1 MVKKQKHVEPKKN
14 QAESP
19 SQSVSA
25 AMKVTEWIGTPI
37 SIFFHT
43 LFFIGIFVLRVFGF
57 DTENILLILTTVVSL
72 EAIYLS
78 IFIQMS
84 INQNTK
90 SLKAVEEDVDE
101 IAEDVDELQ
110 KDVEGI
116 EEDVDDISEDI
127 DKIQA
132 EEEEDEDFEKN
143 ATKLIE
149 KMESQMQVIINE
161 LSALKQKRNGG
172 HEHPPEHIV

>member
-1 MVKKQKHVEPKKN
+1 MVKKKKKFEPKKV
-14 QAESP
+14 QANNKNVHIST
-19 SQSVSA
+19 S
-25 AMKVTEWIGTPI
+25 MKVTESIGTPT
-37 SIFFHT
+37 SIFVHT
-43 LFFIGIFVLRVFGF
+43 LLFIGIFVLRVFGF
-57 DTENILLILTTVVSL
+57 STENILLILTTVVSL

-84 INQNTK
+84 INENTR

-110 KDVEGI
+110 KDIEGI
-116 EEDVDDISEDI
+116 EDDVEDISEDI

-132 EEEEDEDFEKN
+132 EEQDDEEFEKN

-161 LSALKQKRNGG
+161 LNALKQKRNGG
-172 HEHPPEHIV
+172 NDQN